1 MIKLRTIKVFTLEKF
16 NELKNLKR
24 ATGSDNY
31 GVLYVG
37 DTFECNEEMAKY
49 LTGDN
54 KLKLKVAE
62 VIEIIPEAVIEP
74 AVIEPIITEP
84 VTEIKEEPKLE
95 PKKKPKKK
103 KK

>member
-16 NELKNLKR
+16 NELQNVKR

-62 VIEIIPEAVIEP
+62 IVEIIPEAVIEP
-74 AVIEPIITEP
+74 VIIEP
-84 VTEIKEEPKLE
+84 VTEIKEEPKVE